1 MYEKHEAL
9 GQKQKMEIE
18 DSDRKHVDGL
28 IDHLDKKVVCPVC
41 GKILQSQLPSKTS
54 IFEENIPF
62 DESIRIID
70 SELILECIF
79 DHCTD
84 EEDDDLWLENP
95 HAVKAVIKAVINGE
109 GECTQFEITEI
120 HPG

>member
-1 MYEKHEAL
+1 MKKTDEKDT
-9 GQKQKMEIE
+9 GQE
-18 DSDRKHVDGL
+18 DGTSIL
-28 IDHLDKKVVCPVC
+28 SDKKVICPVC

-62 DESIRIID
+62 GERIRIVD
-70 SELILECIF
+70 SELTLECIF

-95 HAVKAVIKAVINGE
+95 HAVKAVVRAVLNEE
-109 GECTQFEITEI
+109 GECTQFEVTEI
-120 HPG
+120 YPG

>member
-1 MYEKHEAL
+1 MKKIDEKDT
-9 GQKQKMEIE
+9 GQE
-18 DSDRKHVDGL
+18 DGHGTGILSDG
-28 IDHLDKKVVCPVC
+28 KVICPVC

-62 DESIRIID
+62 DEGTRIVD
-70 SELILECIF
+70 SELTLECIF

-95 HAVKAVIKAVINGE
+95 HAVKAVVKAVIDGE
-109 GECTQFEITEI
+109 GECTYFEVTEI
-120 HPG
+120 YPG

>member
-1 MYEKHEAL
+1 MRERHNQKKDEKDSERED
-9 GQKQKMEIE
+9 GQGAGIH
-18 DSDRKHVDGL
+18 S
-28 IDHLDKKVVCPVC
+28 DKKVVCPVC
-41 GKILQSQLPSKTS
+41 GKVLKDQLPSKTS

-62 DESIRIID
+62 EGRIRIVD
-70 SELILECIF
+70 SELTLECIF

-95 HAVKAVIKAVINGE
+95 HAVKAVIKAVLNGE

>member
-1 MYEKHEAL
+1 MQKEHNQKKDKKDH
-9 GQKQKMEIE
+9 GQK
-18 DSDRKHVDGL
+18 DGHGTG
-28 IDHLDKKVVCPVC
+28 IHSDKKVVCPVC
-41 GKILQSQLPSKTS
+41 GRVLKSQLPSKTS

-62 DESIRIID
+62 EGRIRIVD
-70 SELILECIF
+70 SELTLECIF

-95 HAVKAVIKAVINGE
+95 HAVKAVVRAVLNGE

>member
-1 MYEKHEAL
+1 MDRWR
-9 GQKQKMEIE
+9 GGIKM
-18 DSDRKHVDGL
+18 SDKNMEHTKNADRGRTSGISVA
-28 IDHLDKKVVCPVC
+28 CPVC

-62 DESIRIID
+62 DERIRIVD
-70 SELILECIF
+70 SELTLECIF

-109 GECTQFEITEI
+109 GECTQFEVTEI